1 MQNIKFPLTLSTH
14 FYDMDDSIPDMLNS
28 LRVQNISLDISTR
41 MEPIDDP
48 NEFEDTQRAFYTFNS
63 AMDLREFL
71 NYSIYYITCIT
82 TAHGADG
89 DYFDNIPQFLDEYY
103 ELLEQLRELYHKIP
117 KNSWDNESL
126 KNSITLCIEFMNNLI
141 ANHQDTDEDSSNIN
155 NWFSAT
161 FKAIPSITK

>member
-41 MEPIDDP
+41 MEPINDP

-71 NYSIYYITCIT
+71 NYSKIGR
-82 TAHGADG
+82 AHV
-89 DYFDNIPQFLDEYY
+89 
-103 ELLEQLRELYHKIP
+103 
-117 KNSWDNESL
+117 
-126 KNSITLCIEFMNNLI
+126 
-141 ANHQDTDEDSSNIN
+141 
-155 NWFSAT
+155 
-161 FKAIPSITK
+161 